1 MNKNTK
7 KLIGPIIIT
16 ILFCVYFLGIA
27 YFLVN
32 DTSLSIFTRWVIV
45 LVPLAFAGF
54 NIFVLIERIQE
65 IKSGEEDDLS
75 QY

>member
-45 LVPLAFAGF
+45 LVPLAFAGV

>member
-45 LVPLAFAGF
+45 LVPLAFAGL

>member
-32 DTSLSIFTRWVIV
+32 DTSLSIFTRWVII
-45 LVPLAFAGF
+45 LVPLAFAGV

>member
-16 ILFCVYFLGIA
+16 ILFCVSFLGIA

-32 DTSLSIFTRWVIV
+32 DTSLSIFTRWVII
-45 LVPLAFAGF
+45 LVPLAFAGL

>member
-32 DTSLSIFTRWVIV
+32 DTSLSIFTRWVII
-45 LVPLAFAGF
+45 LVPLAFAGL